1 MHQKRTVAGPAKAHR
16 PAAPGGCRQGSG
28 HVPGWSSHPAGFSVG
43 GCDLDS
49 RSECCVHLQID
60 YDWRSSPNGPV
71 CMSCQRSK
79 MLLYLRMVLP
89 SSRAPPPH
97 LQISGAPDS
106 MDHAPV
112 GQIAYRK
119 SARKTLEK
127 ARTWSESTANHPPKK
142 TLFARRA
149 FVAEWRSRMLAH
161 VSPLLPASAPA
172 FVSALCLGV
181 LGFQGQQVG
190 GGDTAVNATPS
201 LPRRDPVRQLVTHVR
216 ARCELFQLVCCAF
229 GSPTAPPNR
238 HVNLSRCSG
247 LPGAAG

>member
-79 MLLYLRMVLP
+79 CCSICAWCCRPRGPHPRTCRSLGHRTRWTTPLLGRSRTASQRARLLRRP
-89 SSRAPPPH
+89 AHGQSPP
-97 LQISGAPDS
+97 QITP
-106 MDHAPV
+106 
-112 GQIAYRK
+112 Q
-119 SARKTLEK
+119 
-127 ARTWSESTANHPPKK
+127 K

-229 GSPTAPPNR
+229 GSPI
-238 HVNLSRCSG
+238 
-247 LPGAAG
+247 AAQ